1 MIIIIKKYHNVYTYP
16 SVDSFLISVELWMGE
31 LVRNILAIMNYKRV
45 QLCDTIGMKGKARRD
60 QIMN

>member
-1 MIIIIKKYHNVYTYP
+1 
-16 SVDSFLISVELWMGE
+16 MGE